1 MLIGSPCLRELGW
14 NAFFDDAFSPHAA
27 DSLVPA
33 RVAVQHRGSYVLY
46 AEVGEIW
53 ADVAGRLR
61 GDFVRRD
68 PGKLAYEQAVG
79 ARLPTVGDW
88 VAVSVRAHER
98 RATIRGTLPR
108 RTEFSRLGVRERTER
123 QVLAANVD
131 TVFVVSAL
139 TAEADHEAAN
149 LGKLGKRAVSREH
162 AAYLAMAQ
170 ESGARP
176 VILLTKSDL
185 SANARGWAQA
195 FDGLGVDVL
204 ITSAHTGDGLDA
216 LEPFLAP
223 GQTVVLLGSSG
234 VGKSTLINALLG
246 AEVLPTRAVRRD
258 GAGRH
263 ATVRRE
269 LIRLPGRG
277 LVIDTPGLREL
288 HLWDADE
295 GMNAAFSDVE
305 VLAERCRFRDCSHRT
320 EPGCAV
326 LDAMESG
333 ALDASRLANL
343 RRLEREMVH
352 LERKQDQRGA
362 AERRRQHRALSRS
375 ARQQRRWSEEAD

>member
-14 NAFFDDAFSPHAA
+14 NAYFDDGFAPHAA
-27 DSLVPA
+27 DGLVPA

-46 AEVGEIW
+46 TEAGEIW

-68 PGKLAYEQAVG
+68 PGKLAYAEAIG

-88 VAVSVRAHER
+88 VAASVRAQER
-98 RATIRGTLPR
+98 RATIRATLPR
-108 RTEFSRLGVRERTER
+108 RTQFSRKGWRTER
-123 QVLAANVD
+123 EVLAANVD

-149 LGKLGKRAVSREH
+149 LEKLGKRATSREH
-162 AAYLAMAQ
+162 VAYLAMAQ

-185 SANARGWAQA
+185 AADARGWAQA
-195 FDGLGVDVL
+195 FDGLGVDVVV
-204 ITSAHTGDGLDA
+204 TSAVTGDGLDA

-223 GQTVVLLGSSG
+223 GQTMVLLGSSG

-246 AEVLPTRAVRRD
+246 ADVLPTREVRRD

-288 HLWDADE
+288 HLWDASD
-295 GMNAAFSDVE
+295 GMDAAFADIE
-305 VLAERCRFRDCSHRT
+305 ALAERCRFRDCTHRM

-326 LDAMESG
+326 LG
-333 ALDASRLANL
+333 AIEGGTLDASRLANL
-343 RRLEREMVH
+343 RRLEREIAH
-352 LERKQDQRGA
+352 LEGKQRQRA
-362 AERRRQHRALSRS
+362 KSEQRREHRALSHS
-375 ARQQRRWSEEAD
+375 ARQPRRWPEEG